1 MPPFICVDSPG
12 FELFFSFRARRLEH
26 VEKENKELLERLET
40 QNSELLATRQVRHNK
55 NEQLEEQKYPVDFLH
70 FIF

>member
-1 MPPFICVDSPG
+1 MRSWRTTPALDAPG
-12 FELFFSFRARRLEH
+12 FEQLLFSFRARRLEQ

-55 NEQLEEQKYPVDFLH
+55 K
-70 FIF
+70 

>member
-1 MPPFICVDSPG
+1 MLQALNYFS
-12 FELFFSFRARRLEH
+12 SFRARRLEQ

-55 NEQLEEQKYPVDFLH
+55 K
-70 FIF
+70 

>member
-1 MPPFICVDSPG
+1 MGGEVGGLHQPLMLQALSYS
-12 FELFFSFRARRLEH
+12 FSFRARRLEQ

-55 NEQLEEQKYPVDFLH
+55 E
-70 FIF
+70 